1 MQGQRQGT
9 GQATAG
15 SGAKQG
21 QWPGN
26 SRGRGQG
33 KGNGQEIAG
42 AGAGQGQRPGYSR
55 PLGKDSGQ
63 GIAGAGTGQG
73 QWPGYSRCRDWVRAM
88 AGLQLAHGQGK
99 PGHWLGQHAAVNRGD
114 LGQGSSLAGMNIMA
128 GLACLKGSE
137 K

>member
-33 KGNGQEIAG
+33 K
-42 AGAGQGQRPGYSR
+42 
-55 PLGKDSGQ
+55 DSGQ

-88 AGLQLAHGQGK
+88 ARLQLAHGQGK
-99 PGHWLGQHAAVNRGD
+99 PGHWLGQHAAVSRGD